1 VHGIVTDHC
10 FTVRFNADAEGMPV
24 QQINKKPKGERMK
37 SSNQDK
43 AEGKFHE
50 VKGKVKEVAG
60 KISDNPKLEAEG
72 TVEKITGHV
81 QEKIGQVKKV
91 WGQ

>member
-1 VHGIVTDHC
+1 
-10 FTVRFNADAEGMPV
+10 
-24 QQINKKPKGERMK
+24 MK

-60 KISDNPKLEAEG
+60 KISDNPKLQAEG
-72 TVEKITGHV
+72 TVEEVTCQI

-91 WGQ
+91 WGH

>member
-1 VHGIVTDHC
+1 MLHC
-10 FTVRFNADAEGMPV
+10 AFHAD
-24 QQINKKPKGERMK
+24 
-37 SSNQDK
+37 

-60 KISDNPKLEAEG
+60 KISDNQKLEDEG
-72 TVEKITGHV
+72 TVEKITGQV
-81 QEKIGQVKKV
+81 QEKVDHVKKV